1 MRRKVFYA
9 MRRAEGMTGIVE
21 IDGFELEIGGEKFNA
36 YEETGRVYIL
46 DQRTGVSVKTYDLD
60 DHEDILSGI
69 RMAKEKLLQS
79 GILEDLEDRRNTE
92 SYQIT
97 VKIYEAY
104 KLAESLFKKQK
115 EAVYREY
122 KERKVEV

>member
-36 YEETGRVYIL
+36 YEEAGRVYIL